1 MALPAAKPRLRV
13 MLVSRLITRTSG
25 AASSSTGSAS
35 PQGQAKPAG
44 RGIRPWA
51 RSARR
56 TYARASAAY
65 LSRSSGSPGC
75 GSTWS
80 TPRPVIT
87 SPHKN
92 KVSSPS
98 PTPPTLPGHRQHLAT
113 EDPPAAPLILLNAPD
128 NLICARP
135 PGQDEVSRNR
145 PERRVGVRLSKGP
158 SRCRQP
164 ADRRSAQHA
173 AVQPDE
179 CLCIAVLLFGD
190 VLNELVEAG

>member
-1 MALPAAKPRLRV
+1 

-35 PQGQAKPAG
+35 PHGQAKPAG
-44 RGIRPWA
+44 RGIGPWA

-75 GSTWS
+75 GRTWS

-92 KVSSPS
+92 RVSRPS
-98 PTPPTLPGHRQHLAT
+98 PTSPTLPGHRQHAAT
-113 EDPPAAPLILLNAPD
+113 EDPPAQPRSYPSPRRTAYYVPRSLTITGARYQYRTAAIRAITADQAQSLWVIRFQSGLLRD
-128 NLICARP
+128 
-135 PGQDEVSRNR
+135 
-145 PERRVGVRLSKGP
+145 RRV
-158 SRCRQP
+158 
-164 ADRRSAQHA
+164 
-173 AVQPDE
+173 
-179 CLCIAVLLFGD
+179 LLG
-190 VLNELVEAG
+190 